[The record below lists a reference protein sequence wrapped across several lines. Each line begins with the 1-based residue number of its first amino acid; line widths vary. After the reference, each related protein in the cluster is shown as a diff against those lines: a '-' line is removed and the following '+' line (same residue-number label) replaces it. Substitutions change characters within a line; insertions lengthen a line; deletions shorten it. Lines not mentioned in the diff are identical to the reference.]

1 MVTMTP
7 TQLGPDRARP
17 SALSHPAQLPMTRS
31 WRDGSGTPGLCGTT
45 GLFATATNAC
55 VKSADS
61 VGNRTQIERPTRH
74 LGTRST

>member
-17 SALSHPAQLPMTRS
+17 STPSHPAALSMPRS
-31 WRDGSGTPGLCGTT
+31 WRDGSGTSGLCGTT
-45 GLFATATNAC
+45 GLFVTATNAC
-55 VKSADS
+55 VKSSDS
-61 VGNRTQIERPTRH
+61 VGNRTQIDRPTRH